1 MKTLT
6 LQDELKLVKK
16 ANNGLLRPID
26 VVNWA
31 SENPDSILY
40 SKFEWDDPKAGHQYR
55 LWQARHII
63 NVQVTSIET
72 KDTRMFV
79 SVQSQRKLS
88 DGGYHS
94 VEDVLD
100 DPGLYAEMLEEARRE
115 LNRLRRKYRSL
126 VELKAIWNA
135 IDEDNPDTAA

>member
-1 MKTLT
+1 MKTIS
-6 LQDELKLVKK
+6 LQDELDLVKQD
-16 ANNGLLRPID
+16 NGGILRPID

-31 SENPDSILY
+31 SEHPDSSLY
-40 SKFEWDDPKAGHQYR
+40 SRFEWNDPKAGHQYR

-63 NVQVTSIET
+63 SVQVTSIET

-100 DPGLYAEMLEEARRE
+100 NPNLYAEMLEEARCE
-115 LNRLRRKYRSL
+115 LNRLRRKYRAL
-126 VELKAIWNA
+126 VELKSIWDA
-135 IDEDNPDTAA
+135 IDEDNPNQAA